1 MIISTV
7 IVVEGDLPQND
18 LYQGTKNIILGVFN
32 GRGGIVSSC
41 KNKNLI

>member
-18 LYQGTKNIILGVFN
+18 LYKGTKNIIVGVFN
-32 GRGGIVSSC
+32 GRGGLVSRS
-41 KNKNLI
+41 KNKNLR